1 MSAWVPVSASEL
13 AQLIEIETEEDG
25 RLPLTSIT
33 LHFPGT
39 TALKFFD
46 PGSQAFSEV
55 PMEEGS
61 FLAPRGGWE
70 VSTRFIAAVG
80 PISDVKPEFKKV
92 DIECKDMVL
101 LGMKLDTTESQV
113 KGYFKDVE
121 VLQVHMRQ
129 SKDNLTKY
137 AFIKFADG
145 EVARVLGK
153 QTHLINGT
161 LCSLKGQIVEER
173 SRKIYVSFHA
183 ESISAEDLRQH
194 FTQFGEVEDVFIPS
208 PWRHFAFVTFTSAS
222 VVQSF
227 VGQKH
232 QLRGVSLL
240 LKKGEA
246 PRRGNTTARFENF
259 ESSGC
264 KRKVGSEGALV
275 QTPVNTGI
283 AHEVVLST
291 PSDERNVMRHLL
303 KRREAPP
310 STQDV
315 GGENTEQGRGCCEP
329 NFKRIVPTR
338 LVVENRNMVSPKSD
352 GAQVMKRRATD
363 SASREAEN
371 SVGGGYF
378 FGDPCKLR
386 KSDGSMRGK
395 DRFGSSRGSLLKAE
409 PMSGSWLEGRSSW
422 WPISRC
428 SRCLFAK
435 CWCPPFSSPDPGA
448 LKTPGWLAPNPAD
461 QLWPMFQGTS
471 IKRKWKDAS
480 DME

>member
-173 SRKIYVSFHA
+173 NRKIYVSFHA

-222 VVQSF
+222 VAQCL

-246 PRRGNTTARFENF
+246 PKRGSTSARSEIV
-259 ESSGC
+259 EGSGG
-264 KRKVGSEGALV
+264 KRKVGVEEVALV
-275 QTPVNTGI
+275 QTPVNRGI
-283 AHEVVLST
+283 AHHVVLST
-291 PSDERNVMRHLL
+291 PSDERSKLRHLL
-303 KRREAPP
+303 KRRGAPP
-310 STQDV
+310 SIQDI
-315 GGENTEQGRGCCEP
+315 GGENTERSSWEP
-329 NFKRIVPTR
+329 NLKRIAPTR
-338 LVVENRNMVSPKSD
+338 VAVENRNMIGPKSD
-352 GAQVMKRRATD
+352 WAQVLNGRATNA
-363 SASREAEN
+363 ASGEAEN
-371 SVGGGYF
+371 RVGRSNF
-378 FGDPCKLR
+378 FGDLYKLR
-386 KSDGSMRGK
+386 KTDGSMRG
-395 DRFGSSRGSLLKAE
+395 DDEFGSSRGSLMKAE
-409 PMSGSWLEGRSSW
+409 PRSGNLLLEGRSTWCST
-422 WPISRC
+422 SKC

-435 CWCPPFSSPDPGA
+435 CWCLPLPSPGPGA
-448 LKTPGWLAPNPAD
+448 HKPPGWLPPNPAGHP
-461 QLWPMFQGTS
+461 WPMFQGQGTS
-471 IKRKWKDAS
+471 IKR
-480 DME
+480 